1 MDNNQNNMVQ
11 NDYYNNDSYYS
22 NNNYNDNYNNT
33 SYTQEKKSNG
43 LWWKILL
50 LIILIVIIILL
61 LLKFCGSGSGK
72 SADEKYAEFSK
83 RICDAAKTHIGNNPS
98 LMGTAEPGKS
108 VVIKLRTLAD
118 ANLISAQL
126 ENPYYDG
133 NLFKKGTQDKYYPLN
148 NSVRVMVASDGSYYC
163 ELVDNSKDV
172 TPPELRLNGD
182 AEITMTVGT
191 DFEDPGYSATDDF
204 DGDITDKVVRSG
216 SVDNSKAGTYTL
228 TYTVQDSAGNTTSKT
243 RTIIFTDYSSSSITL
258 GSILDGVTPMIKLR
272 GANPYCMVKGTQYVE
287 PGAMATDN
295 VDGNITDRI
304 AVTNKVT
311 GNIMGTFRLV
321 YTVEDSSGNKAIA
334 YRAVIVTTECPEQV
348 QPSGGDSVVGVNNA
362 PVITLVGKNSVT
374 IAKGSEYID
383 LGATAYDKEDGD
395 ITSQI
400 TTDDTQVNVNA
411 AGIYKVI
418 YRVTDS
424 GGKTATKSR
433 IVTVKDN
440 SIVGNPQVRF
450 TENKE
455 NITVRV
461 NEGSDILLTPSKAV
475 NENGVQV
482 AVTKKIEDYTT
493 KQAVSAI
500 DWNKVGKYRVIY
512 TAIHGN
518 GTLKQTK
525 TIVVTIIEGKP
536 EIIGDAIE
544 MTLRKE
550 NCDISEA
557 DLIRGG
563 IKFTS
568 LSNLT
573 PIVTLVGHES
583 KACIVGT
590 YIIEATATTGGISV
604 SKNITVKVVDKGS
617 QNVPAIRPNKVII
630 TSNSANPANVYNT
643 DGKWVGGTITGINL
657 TFISTPI
664 EGFEISHFEYSKTC
678 NIVDGRVP
686 TTSASTGS
694 LTWTEEGKNVVCIRA
709 VNKEGVAGDWSDP
722 VYLYLD
728 KTGPKAKFTHT
739 WKDGVSDWH
748 NTSTLTLTYN
758 ATDEGSGLDHFEY
771 TYDDVKA
778 KKAENITTYNDANGS
793 LTVKENTEPNRTQ
806 LYVYVR
812 AVDKAGNKGEWTLK
826 PAYANM
832 DTVKPEA
839 PSVTVKGNNTALV
852 ELTARA
858 KDKTSIRPSGIG
870 KFVYTL
876 NNGDDLSVTARAL
889 RSTTC
894 DPLTQVCP
902 NGLVSVSEC
911 VNSARPGVAGKDYT
925 QVEDACERASDYK
938 GIITMPTNTTG
949 ANVNYDVRVWTV
961 DRAGNRSDGY
971 ANQTVTV
978 TPSKKPVTAVE
989 IYNGDDKI
997 ADKAS
1002 CSNKTLYVG
1011 NHLTLKAVLT
1021 PTDADNANITWTIE
1035 GIDVLREYAKCIN
1048 ADTAQASDCD
1058 QFVATLREAGTGT
1071 ITVSAGGKTSSCV
1084 LTVKK
1089 GSVTCPAGQ
1098 YLPKGKDKCE
1108 ECLAGNY
1115 CKGGTYPIDDID
1127 QGITK
1132 CPAGQYQDK
1141 TGQASCINCPAGKY
1155 SNEGATSC
1163 TVCPAG
1169 RYSSSEGS
1177 KTCTKCPAGKYQN
1190 QTGQTS
1196 CISCPTGKWSAEGAT
1211 SCYTPGSGTNCDGKI
1226 ANCTDYNKA
1235 DCSCKAC
1242 ITNYVVKDG
1251 KCVHACDTDAEYKYK
1266 SNAEAVAAANCSN
1279 GANAPA
1285 LKSVSGTTC
1294 WKKAEC
1300 KPSGGS
1306 SALCPTGYNYNSYGT
1321 AQDASAGICG
1331 SASYN
1336 PPTRYTGWDND
1347 PNKTAA
1353 DRLKCWKVN
1362 CVKADCYCGSCNSNG
1377 NWIVNSLGQFTQ
1389 KECSAKSCASG
1400 ATKQWLTKP
1409 SVPATC
1415 TNNTKTCAPGQYLNN
1430 GGCLKCPANYWCPG
1444 DTFNLS
1450 LQKVQGLNE
1459 CPKDKKNS
1467 GGFANSYGC
1476 SSFDCI
1482 GGEKKNHMCVCPT
1495 GKKLNGSA
1503 CVSCGVANAT
1513 AYSSGC
1519 TPSACKAGYK
1529 VSGSSCVA
1537 CNVAN
1542 ATSYESGS
1550 CTPKT
1555 CKAYYRVS
1563 GTSCVCNAFSNLT
1576 TCKNS
1581 TASGYYNC
1589 TTVGTSCYTRG
1600 NYVKTSSS
1608 SGSSSSSSTKPSKPS
1623 GGCFLA
1629 GTKVVTKDGYKDI
1642 DKIEVGDIVLTYNTE
1657 TNKQEY
1663 NKVVNAFVFE
1673 GIKQDLYTLTI
1684 NGKDIKV
1691 TEGHRFYVKT
1701 SDGYEYIPAKELK
1714 VGHIVLLANNEYH
1727 TIDNISHITQNN
1739 VVYNMEVEN
1748 NHNYYV
1754 GDSGIL
1760 VHNVAVNQAQV
1771 SK

>member
-348 QPSGGDSVVGVNNA
+348 QPSGGDSIVGVNNA

-433 IVTVKDN
+433 VVTVKDN

-450 TENKE
+450 TENKQ
-455 NITVRV
+455 NITVAV
-461 NEGSDILLTPSKAV
+461 GTGGDSLLTPPKAV
-475 NENGVQV
+475 NENGIQV
-482 AVTKKIEDYTT
+482 AVTQKIEDYTT
-493 KQAVSAI
+493 KKAVNAI
-500 DWNKVGKYRVIY
+500 DWSKVGKYRVIY

-518 GTLKQTK
+518 GILRQTK
-525 TIVVTIIEGKP
+525 TITVTIVNGKVTIGGKDTIEV
-536 EIIGDAIE
+536 A
-544 MTLRKE
+544 LRKE
-550 NCDISEA
+550 NCDITEA
-557 DLIRGG
+557 DLLAGG
-563 IKFTS
+563 VTFS
-568 LSNLT
+568 SSNSEAT
-573 PIVTLVGHES
+573 PVVILEGHKD
-583 KACIVGT
+583 KACKIGT
-590 YIIEATATTGGISV
+590 YKIKVYATTGEGEDA
-604 SKNITVKVVDKGS
+604 SKDVTVKVIDRGEQVTP
-617 QNVPAIRPNKVII
+617 QNAPSKVVI
-630 TSNSANPANVYNT
+630 TDNSANPTNVYNT
-643 DGKWVGGTITGINL
+643 NGKWAGGAVTGITL
-657 TFISTPI
+657 VFKATPPA
-664 EGFEISHFEYSKTC
+664 GSALSRFEYSKSCET
-678 NIVDGRVP
+678 IDG
-686 TTSASTGS
+686 SISKLSTGTGT
-694 LTWTEEGKNVVCIRA
+694 LTWTEEGKFDVCIRA
-709 VNKEGVAGDWSDP
+709 VSTDGIAGPWSDP
-722 VYLYLD
+722 VKVYLD

-748 NTSTLTLTYN
+748 NTSTLTLTYK
-758 ATDEGSGLDHFEY
+758 ATDSGSGLDHFEY

-778 KKAENITTYNDANGS
+778 KKADNITTYNEANGS

-812 AVDKAGNKGEWTLK
+812 AVDKAGNRGEWTLK

-902 NGLVSVSEC
+902 NGLTTVSQCE
-911 VNSARPGVAGKDYT
+911 NSARPGVAGKDYT

-997 ADKAS
+997 ADKAL

-1035 GIDVLREYAKCIN
+1035 GIDVLREYGKCLSS
-1048 ADTAQASDCD
+1048 DTAQASDCD
-1058 QFVATLREAGTGT
+1058 QFNATLREAGTGT

-1089 GSVTCPAGQ
+1089 GSVACPAGQ

-1115 CKGGTYPIDDID
+1115 CEGGTYPIDETND

-1132 CPAGQYQDK
+1132 CPSGK
-1141 TGQASCINCPAGKY
+1141 TSPVGSTSSSQCMPTGGNKVDINCPAGQYHNGVKCVLCDANYYCPGGELTKQRCPSY
-1155 SNEGATSC
+1155 STS
-1163 TVCPAG
+1163 P
-1169 RYSSSEGS
+1169 EGS
-1177 KTCTKCPAGKYQN
+1177 KTSLDCKCDDGYIRSGGYYCVKESESKDETRACYCGWCNTTTGEWEVTGGDQKTQYNCEMGCPGGTPGWGVKPTTKSCQKRVDSCPAGQ
-1190 QTGQTS
+1190 QL
-1196 CISCPTGKWSAEGAT
+1196 
-1211 SCYTPGSGTNCDGKI
+1211 
-1226 ANCTDYNKA
+1226 
-1235 DCSCKAC
+1235 
-1242 ITNYVVKDG
+1242 
-1251 KCVHACDTDAEYKYK
+1251 
-1266 SNAEAVAAANCSN
+1266 SN
-1279 GANAPA
+1279 GACYNCPVGYYCEGGTKPA
-1285 LKSVSGTTC
+1285 VAC
-1294 WKKAEC
+1294 
-1300 KPSGGS
+1300 PSGKTSNAGAKKDS
-1306 SALCPTGYNYNSYGT
+1306 DCYDNKSCKVANCRICYDNGTSCNVCEEGYRHATGG
-1321 AQDASAGICG
+1321 GCE
-1331 SASYN
+1331 
-1336 PPTRYTGWDND
+1336 
-1347 PNKTAA
+1347 
-1353 DRLKCWKVN
+1353 KV
-1362 CVKADCYCGSCNSNG
+1362 VTKACYCGVCDSKGDWNVTTISSSISEG
-1377 NWIVNSLGQFTQ
+1377 N
-1389 KECSAKSCASG
+1389 
-1400 ATKQWLTKP
+1400 
-1409 SVPATC
+1409 
-1415 TNNTKTCAPGQYLNN
+1415 
-1430 GGCLKCPANYWCPG
+1430 
-1444 DTFNLS
+1444 
-1450 LQKVQGLNE
+1450 
-1459 CPKDKKNS
+1459 
-1467 GGFANSYGC
+1467 
-1476 SSFDCI
+1476 
-1482 GGEKKNHMCVCPT
+1482 
-1495 GKKLNGSA
+1495 
-1503 CVSCGVANAT
+1503 
-1513 AYSSGC
+1513 
-1519 TPSACKAGYK
+1519 CKI
-1529 VSGSSCVA
+1529 
-1537 CNVAN
+1537 
-1542 ATSYESGS
+1542 SGS
-1550 CTPKT
+1550 CTGTRSWGAKPTKPST
-1555 CKAYYRVS
+1555 CKPTTSGETSCSAGMYLKVVDGVGYCFACSVGQKCAG
-1563 GTSCVCNAFSNLT
+1563 GTSAPVPCSA
-1576 TCKNS
+1576 
-1581 TASGYYNC
+1581 
-1589 TTVGTSCYTRG
+1589 GTYQNKTKQSSCIPCEQGTY
-1600 NYVKTSSS
+1600 SS
-1608 SGSSSSSSTKPSKPS
+1608 SGASSCTACGPGKYSSAGSSSCSSCKAGTYSSANKS
-1623 GGCFLA
+1623 GGCTSCPA
-1629 GTKVVTKDGYKDI
+1629 GTSSGAGASNCSVCGPGTYSTGGASSCSSCPAGTYQGASRQSSCTPCPVGYYSSARGRSACTYCGAGKTTSGTGSKSSSACYCKNPKTTYTVTGTCTCYGKLNGKTLTKSCSVNSSTGKVSCPCG
-1642 DKIEVGDIVLTYNTE
+1642 
-1657 TNKQEY
+1657 
-1663 NKVVNAFVFE
+1663 
-1673 GIKQDLYTLTI
+1673 LYTTQSTS
-1684 NGKDIKV
+1684 GCQ
-1691 TEGHRFYVKT
+1691 VKKT
-1701 SDGYEYIPAKELK
+1701 TGC
-1714 VGHIVLLANNEYH
+1714 
-1727 TIDNISHITQNN
+1727 
-1739 VVYNMEVEN
+1739 
-1748 NHNYYV
+1748 
-1754 GDSGIL
+1754 
-1760 VHNVAVNQAQV
+1760 
-1771 SK
+1771 